1 MAQDSS
7 QEKTEDATPRRLREA
22 RKKGQ
27 VPKSRDVT
35 QVLVLIICFIIFAMS
50 IANMG
55 GEFKR
60 YFQLC
65 FETLAQGE
73 IPGTAIWELGKA
85 GMIVM
90 AKALIPIFA
99 AGMFTAILSGLVQ
112 VGAIFSGEPLKPK
125 PERLNPIEGI
135 KNMFKIVVVIELLK
149 NMAKLGLVL
158 YIAYDT
164 LKDSIDAVLMSA
176 KVDLGTSA
184 QITGGIIFE
193 FFIKVLI
200 VFIIL
205 SMVDYVLQRW
215 NFMKNMRMTKDEVK
229 REYKQ
234 DEGDPAIKGER
245 RRLHREMA
253 FGDVRSAVKKSD
265 VVVTNPI
272 HVACALEYNKNE
284 MAAPVISAKGQRLYA
299 QMMIDIAREEGVP
312 IIRNVPLAWSLIHLE
327 IGDEIPPDLYEAAA
341 EGLTLVYEMK
351 MKEEGNLPPPSGANP
366 PVYV

>member
-99 AGMFTAILSGLVQ
+99 AGM
-112 VGAIFSGEPLKPK
+112 
-125 PERLNPIEGI
+125 
-135 KNMFKIVVVIELLK
+135 
-149 NMAKLGLVL
+149 
-158 YIAYDT
+158 
-164 LKDSIDAVLMSA
+164 
-176 KVDLGTSA
+176 
-184 QITGGIIFE
+184 
-193 FFIKVLI
+193 
-200 VFIIL
+200 
-205 SMVDYVLQRW
+205 
-215 NFMKNMRMTKDEVK
+215 
-229 REYKQ
+229 
-234 DEGDPAIKGER
+234 
-245 RRLHREMA
+245 
-253 FGDVRSAVKKSD
+253 
-265 VVVTNPI
+265 
-272 HVACALEYNKNE
+272 
-284 MAAPVISAKGQRLYA
+284 
-299 QMMIDIAREEGVP
+299 
-312 IIRNVPLAWSLIHLE
+312 
-327 IGDEIPPDLYEAAA
+327 
-341 EGLTLVYEMK
+341 
-351 MKEEGNLPPPSGANP
+351 
-366 PVYV
+366 